1 MVETVRK
8 LLYKR
13 VGKTFFTWNE
23 LEGVLLD
30 AEIVLNNRPLSYI
43 EVVAQM
49 PILKPNSLIYNSTL
63 IPKDDPGRSRS

>member
-1 MVETVRK
+1 MVKK

-30 AEIVLNNRPLSYI
+30 MEIVLNNRPLSYI
-43 EVVAQM
+43 EVDAQI
-49 PILKPNSLIYNSTL
+49 PILKPNSLIYDSTM
-63 IPKDDPGRSRS
+63 IPKDDPDRSRS

>member
-1 MVETVRK
+1 MVK
-8 LLYKR
+8 KSLDKR
-13 VGKTFFTWNE
+13 VGKTFLTWNE

-30 AEIVLNNRPLSYI
+30 VEIVLNNRPLSYI